1 MMRIS
6 GFLFLSV
13 LAVSSLPAQTPTLV
27 GNPPASPS
35 VDSADQ
41 DKNVQAYIS
50 LLRSDVRKKKA
61 QVMGLAMNLDSEGSA
76 RFWPIYQ
83 EFEAELMH
91 FYDEVGAAIKEYAAH
106 WDSLSYPMA
115 DKLATRVLDLE
126 QQRTDLKRKYHG
138 KFKTALGP
146 IAAMKF
152 LQVENQ
158 IERVIDLQI
167 ASELPIAD
175 KIQP

>member
-27 GNPPASPS
+27 GNPPTSPS
-35 VDSADQ
+35 VATPDP
-41 DKNVQAYIS
+41 DKNIQAYIS

-61 QVMGLAMNLDSEGSA
+61 QVMGLVMNLDSDDSA
-76 RFWPIYQ
+76 KFWPIYQ

-106 WDSLSYPMA
+106 VDALSYPMA

-126 QQRTDLKRKYHG
+126 QQRTDLKRKYYG
-138 KFKTALGP
+138 KIKSALGP
-146 IAAMKF
+146 IASMRF

-175 KIQP
+175 SIQP